1 VAAFPLIAAP
11 ERSWP
16 AFPLRRITIA
26 EIQQKVAENCGLTLG
41 DLTMSRVRDGTVSRP
56 RGLAMLLAYE
66 LTPHSLSVIGR
77 HFGGR
82 DHSTVLNV
90 TRNTKQRCS
99 KDAEADALFKLLRQ
113 ELAG

>member
-1 VAAFPLIAAP
+1 MSAFPLIAAP

-26 EIQQKVAENCGLTLG
+26 EIQAKVTDRCGLTLG
-41 DLTMSRVRDGTVSRP
+41 DLTMNRVRKGSIARP
-56 RGLAMLLAYE
+56 RGMAMLLAWE
-66 LTPHSLSVIGR
+66 LTPHSLTVIGR

-82 DHSTVLNV
+82 DHSTVLNAA
-90 TRNTKQRCS
+90 RNAKQRCS
-99 KDAEADALFKLLRQ
+99 KDAEANALFKLLRQ